1 MSSKTEDEQPTDEE
15 VAREVQQ
22 GQRERFGVLVERYQ
36 EKLLR
41 YGRRMLFNGRDIED
55 VVQEI
60 FLKVYKNIQA
70 YDASRPF
77 APWVYRVA
85 HSEFI
90 NAGKKR
96 VREAFDL
103 FDPDVFFPH
112 PYAAQANPEEEA
124 EREETKRF
132 VAELL
137 EKLEE
142 KQEEE

>member
-60 FLKVYKNIQA
+60 FLKVY
-70 YDASRPF
+70 
-77 APWVYRVA
+77 
-85 HSEFI
+85 FI
-90 NAGKKR
+90 EK
-96 VREAFDL
+96 
-103 FDPDVFFPH
+103 FPH
-112 PYAAQANPEEEA
+112 LFFAHNYIRLFFAIM
-124 EREETKRF
+124 F
-132 VAELL
+132 S
-137 EKLEE
+137 
-142 KQEEE
+142 